1 MIKMAAEWLIL
12 ISVCIV
18 LSGAAVLA
26 SSHFEKMHDELQ
38 LNTVA
43 CKDKHSRPVC
53 WYKSHF
59 QQ

>member
-12 ISVCIV
+12 IGICIV

-26 SSHFEKMHDELQ
+26 SNHFEKMHKELQ
-38 LNTVA
+38 LNPVA
-43 CKDKHSRPVC
+43 CKDAHSRPVC